1 MAFTTGFTPI
11 RLLASLLVIAGL
23 WLGFPNT
30 FFSCPLL
37 VLAYP
42 AGLALLGHS
51 AQTPKKAFLTGWLA
65 ASTGHILTLSWL
77 TVPLSRVGGLPMA
90 AAAPCAVLVA
100 VALATQAGLFAL
112 LVRRFWQPASAA
124 SSLALALAWYFLE
137 YGYALA
143 AGFPWLP
150 LSGALIIWPWTMQ
163 GADILG
169 ATLTG
174 SLWAGAALML
184 TGALLTRQLRPLWGT
199 MVLALALGSYGLW
212 QLQAHPQT
220 AATGPDEAA
229 KALPRPVED
238 RAVFPVLLV
247 EGNIDQNQKWVE
259 AFRTQTVDT
268 YVTLTREALHRARMS
283 VQTGQTVP
291 TDQTGQAEPF
301 HQQDQAGRAL
311 ADYLGR
317 GLILWPETAMPFDL
331 AHSRHTRRLMALCVE
346 AGMPLLTGAPG
357 MERGAGG
364 ATHVYNRVWL
374 LDAYGSPAGSY
385 DKEHLVPFGE
395 YVPAFLRWDFLASL
409 LQEVGA
415 YSAGTRTAP
424 LRQRSLALGPLICYE
439 AVFPWLAQ
447 ERVAKGAN
455 VLIDVSNDGWF
466 GDTAAPWQ
474 HLALTG
480 LRALEQ
486 NRWLVR
492 CTNTGISAIF
502 DARGRLVFSGPQF
515 QAQALWAQARIEE
528 TTSLF
533 HELFYVL
540 PVFCA
545 LLLAG
550 LLCLTRKPIANPSGT
565 IRRIQ

>member
-1 MAFTTGFTPI
+1 MAFTTGFTQI

-23 WLGFPNT
+23 WLGFPNPL
-30 FFSCPLL
+30 FSCPLL
-37 VLAYP
+37 VLACP
-42 AGLALLGHS
+42 AGLALLGHG
-51 AQTPKKAFLTGWLA
+51 APTPKKAFLGGWLA
-65 ASTGHILTLSWL
+65 ASIGHILALSWL
-77 TVPLSRVGGLPMA
+77 TVPLSRVGGLPMTV
-90 AAAPCAVLVA
+90 AAPCAVLVA

-112 LVRRFWQPASAA
+112 LVHRFWQPENSASA
-124 SSLALALAWYFLE
+124 LALALVWYFLE

-150 LSGALIIWPWTMQ
+150 LSGALILWPWTMQ
-163 GADILG
+163 AADTLG

-184 TGALLTRQLRPLWGT
+184 TGALLTGRLR
-199 MVLALALGSYGLW
+199 ALGGYGLW

-220 AATGPDEAA
+220 AATGPDKAPL
-229 KALPRPVED
+229 ALPRPVAD
-238 RAVFPVLLV
+238 PSVFPVLLV

-259 AFRTQTVDT
+259 AFRTRTVDT
-268 YVTLTREALHRARMS
+268 YINLTREALHRARS
-283 VQTGQTVP
+283 VAQTDGDRQ
-291 TDQTGQAEPF
+291 
-301 HQQDQAGRAL
+301 AL
-311 ADYLGR
+311 AGYLGR

-331 AHSRHTRRLMALCVE
+331 AHSRHTRRLMALCAE

-357 MERGAGG
+357 MERALGG

-395 YVPAFLRWDFLASL
+395 YVPSFLRWDFLASL

-424 LRQRSLALGPLICYE
+424 LRQRSLAMGPLICYE

-515 QAQALWAQARIEE
+515 QAQALWAQARTENE
-528 TTSLF
+528 TSPF
-533 HELFYVL
+533 HKLFYAL
-540 PVFCA
+540 PAVCA

-550 LLCLTRKPIANPSGT
+550 LLYLTRNPSGT